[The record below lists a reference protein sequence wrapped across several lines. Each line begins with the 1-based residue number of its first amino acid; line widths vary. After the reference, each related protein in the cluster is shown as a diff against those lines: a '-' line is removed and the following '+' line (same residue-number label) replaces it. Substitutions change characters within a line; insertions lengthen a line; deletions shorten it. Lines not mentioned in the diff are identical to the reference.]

1 MILNRIEGKPEE
13 GMHGSSV
20 SLQDSTRGSVKTIF
34 LVIEKKGVEF
44 DEGQK
49 KCADTEAIETC
60 SELSATQ
67 ARHPRQKKCADTEA
81 IETLCSD
88 EFRSSRTHQWSEE
101 VRRHRGD

>member
-49 KCADTEAIETC
+49 KCADTEAIETLVDQ
-60 SELSATQ
+60 SSAHGFTL
-67 ARHPRQKKCADTEA
+67 RQKKCADTEA
-81 IETLCSD
+81 IETTREVWLSAS
-88 EFRSSRTHQWSEE
+88 FTTASEE

>member
-49 KCADTEAIETC
+49 KCADTEAIET
-60 SELSATQ
+60 TM
-67 ARHPRQKKCADTEA
+67 
-81 IETLCSD
+81 SD
-88 EFRSSRTHQWSEE
+88 GSRRYAPV
-101 VRRHRGD
+101 VRRSAPTKRRLRRQAPPCS

>member
-49 KCADTEAIETC
+49 KCADTEAIETV
-60 SELSATQ
+60 
-67 ARHPRQKKCADTEA
+67 AR
-81 IETLCSD
+81 
-88 EFRSSRTHQWSEE
+88 
-101 VRRHRGD
+101 

>member
-49 KCADTEAIETC
+49 KCADTEAIETHGVIR
-60 SELSATQ
+60 
-67 ARHPRQKKCADTEA
+67 ARIGGICVREPSCCVGVSCLCAFSMNRDGTA
-81 IETLCSD
+81 LA
-88 EFRSSRTHQWSEE
+88 SSS
-101 VRRHRGD
+101 

>member
-49 KCADTEAIETC
+49 KCADTEAIET
-60 SELSATQ
+60 SA
-67 ARHPRQKKCADTEA
+67 A
-81 IETLCSD
+81 
-88 EFRSSRTHQWSEE
+88 RSSQGSWFPASEE

>member
-49 KCADTEAIETC
+49 KCADTEAIETLPV
-60 SELSATQ
+60 SYL
-67 ARHPRQKKCADTEA
+67 
-81 IETLCSD
+81 
-88 EFRSSRTHQWSEE
+88 W
-101 VRRHRGD
+101 